1 MPSGCVQ
8 VKAVYL
14 HMRELGNKRKGL
26 EQEMAKDVYE
36 RLQQQL
42 DQYSI
47 GFPAT
52 KSGVEIQILR
62 RLFTEEAAE
71 MYLQLSLMM
80 EAPADVA
87 KRTARDPDH
96 VATLLD
102 RMAENGLVF
111 RVRKGD
117 TVKYGAAPYVVGIY
131 EYQVKTMDRE
141 LARLMEDYYNEAFAG
156 EASKQIAPMRTIPV
170 NQAIDVAWPVVPYD
184 DAREI
189 IKTKD
194 RLAVAKCICRVQQG
208 LLGQACGKP
217 VEVCIMAGS
226 HADYYVEKGM
236 GRWITPE
243 EALEILDD
251 CEKAGL
257 VPQPFN
263 AQNPGGMCN
272 CCGDCCGM
280 LRMLNRHPKPVDIVI
295 SNYFAEVDPDLC
307 VACEVCLDRCQMNAI
322 AIGDNE
328 VAQINLDRCIGCG
341 LCVSTCATQAM
352 KLRAK
357 SKEER
362 REPPQNAQLT
372 IMELARKRGKSLI
385 PLAMIGK

>member
-1 MPSGCVQ
+1 MGEDMS
-8 VKAVYL
+8 
-14 HMRELGNKRKGL
+14 
-26 EQEMAKDVYE
+26 KDVYI
-36 RLQQQL
+36 RLREQL

-52 KSGVEIQILR
+52 ESGVEIQILR

-71 MYLQLSLMM
+71 MYLQLSMLM
-80 EAPADVA
+80 ENPVEVA
-87 KRTARDPDH
+87 KRTGRDPEGT
-96 VATLLD
+96 ATLLEQ
-102 RMAENGLVF
+102 MAEDGLIF

-141 LARLMEDYYNEAFAG
+141 LARLMEDYYNEAFA
-156 EASKQIAPMRTIPV
+156 EKSATQTVPMRTIPV
-170 NQAIDVAWPVVPYD
+170 NQAIDVVWPVVPYD

-189 IKTKD
+189 IKSKD
-194 RLAVAKCICRVQQG
+194 KLAVAKCICRVQQG
-208 LLGQACGKP
+208 LLGQACDKP
-217 VEVCIMAGS
+217 VEVCLMAGS

-236 GRWITPE
+236 GRWITQE
-243 EALEILDD
+243 EAIQILDD

-280 LRMLNRHPKPVDIVI
+280 LRILNRHPKPVDIVI
-295 SNYFAEVDPDLC
+295 ANYFAEVDPELC
-307 VACEVCLDRCQMNAI
+307 VGCEVCLDRCQMNAVT
-322 AIGDNE
+322 IGDDD
-328 VAQINLDRCIGCG
+328 VAHVNLDRCIGCG
-341 LCVSTCATQAM
+341 LCVSTCATEAM

-357 SKEER
+357 PKEER
-362 REPPQNAQLT
+362 KEPPEKAQT
-372 IMELARKRGKSLI
+372 TMMELALKRGKSLV
-385 PLAMIGK
+385 PLAMMGKG

>member
-1 MPSGCVQ
+1 MGDGD
-8 VKAVYL
+8 L
-14 HMRELGNKRKGL
+14 RN
-26 EQEMAKDVYE
+26 MAMSKDVYA
-36 RLQQQL
+36 RLREQL

-52 KSGVEIQILR
+52 ESGVEIQILR

-87 KRTARDPDH
+87 KRTGRDPDH
-96 VATLLD
+96 VASLLEQ
-102 RMAENGLVF
+102 MAENGLVF

-131 EYQVKTMDRE
+131 EYQVKTMDLE

-156 EASKQIAPMRTIPV
+156 ESSRQTVPMRTIPV
-170 NQAIDVAWPVVPYD
+170 NQAIDVTWPVVPYD

-189 IKTKD
+189 IKAKD

-208 LLGQACGKP
+208 LLGQACEKP

-236 GRWITPE
+236 GRWITQE
-243 EALEILDD
+243 EALEILDN

-280 LRMLNRHPKPVDIVI
+280 LRMLNRHPKPVEIVI
-295 SNYFAEVDPDLC
+295 ANYFAQVDPDLC

-322 AIGDNE
+322 TIGDNE
-328 VAQINLDRCIGCG
+328 VAQVNLDRCIGCG
-341 LCVSTCATQAM
+341 LCVSTCATEAM
-352 KLRAK
+352 KLQAK
-357 SKEER
+357 PKEAS
-362 REPPQNAQLT
+362 REPPEKAQTT
-372 IMELARKRGKSLI
+372 IMELAQKRGKSLI
-385 PLAMIGK
+385 PLAMLGK